1 MILKFNFKL
10 LTTFANFNVVCNMI
24 LKNVIYLLSLIC
36 FTIQSIAQNPTKKE
50 IFISNHLIE
59 QNKMVLLVN
68 NNNLDANS
76 ITYINDVQKTFENA
90 FFNLIEDKGLTCY
103 VLVDVNNDI
112 RNFSLNYKSLP
123 TSDLNSIFGNNKQN
137 ILINSAGINGLNE
150 TVENYSISE
159 WFKVIN

>member
-1 MILKFNFKL
+1 MIF
-10 LTTFANFNVVCNMI
+10 
-24 LKNVIYLLSLIC
+24 KNVINLLSLIC
-36 FTIQSIAQNPTKKE
+36 FTIQSFAQNPTQKE

-68 NNNLDANS
+68 NNNLDAKS

-90 FFNLIEDKGLTCY
+90 FFNQIEGKGLNCY

-123 TSDLNSIFGNNKQN
+123 TSDFNSIFGNNKQN
-137 ILINSAGINGLNE
+137 ILINSAGEIIF
-150 TVENYSISE
+150 ENIAPDDLRISIANQL
-159 WFKVIN
+159 KRR

>member
-1 MILKFNFKL
+1 MIF
-10 LTTFANFNVVCNMI
+10 
-24 LKNVIYLLSLIC
+24 KNVIYLLSLIC
-36 FTIQSIAQNPTKKE
+36 FTIQSFAQNPTQKE

-90 FFNLIEDKGLTCY
+90 FFNQIEVKGLTCY
-103 VLVDVNNDI
+103 VLIDVNNDI

-123 TSDLNSIFGNNKQN
+123 TSDFNSIFGNNKQN
-137 ILINSAGINGLNE
+137 ILINSAGEIIF
-150 TVENYSISE
+150 ENIAPDDLRISIANQL
-159 WFKVIN
+159 KRR

>member
-1 MILKFNFKL
+1 MIFKNL
-10 LTTFANFNVVCNMI
+10 
-24 LKNVIYLLSLIC
+24 IYLLSLIC
-36 FTIQSIAQNPTKKE
+36 FTIQSFAQNPTQKE

-90 FFNLIEDKGLTCY
+90 FFNQTEDQGLTCY

-123 TSDLNSIFGNNKQN
+123 TSEFNSIFGYKKQN
-137 ILINSAGINGLNE
+137 ILINSAGEIIL
-150 TVENYSISE
+150 ENIAPNDLRISIANQL
-159 WFKVIN
+159 KRR

>member
-1 MILKFNFKL
+1 MIF
-10 LTTFANFNVVCNMI
+10 
-24 LKNVIYLLSLIC
+24 KNVIYLLSLIC
-36 FTIQSIAQNPTKKE
+36 FTIQSFAQNPTQKE

-90 FFNLIEDKGLTCY
+90 FFNQIEGKGLTCY

-123 TSDLNSIFGNNKQN
+123 TSDFNSIFGNNKQN
-137 ILINSAGINGLNE
+137 ILINSVGEIIF
-150 TVENYSISE
+150 ENIAPDDLRISIANQL
-159 WFKVIN
+159 KRR

>member
-1 MILKFNFKL
+1 MIF
-10 LTTFANFNVVCNMI
+10 
-24 LKNVIYLLSLIC
+24 KNVIYLLSLIC
-36 FTIQSIAQNPTKKE
+36 FTIQSFAQNPTQKE

-68 NNNLDANS
+68 NNNLDAKS

-90 FFNLIEDKGLTCY
+90 FFNQIEDKGLTCY

-123 TSDLNSIFGNNKQN
+123 TSDFNSIFGNNKQN
-137 ILINSAGINGLNE
+137 ILINSAGEIIF
-150 TVENYSISE
+150 ENIAPDDLRISIANQL
-159 WFKVIN
+159 KRR

>member
-1 MILKFNFKL
+1 MIF
-10 LTTFANFNVVCNMI
+10 
-24 LKNVIYLLSLIC
+24 KNVIYLLSLIC
-36 FTIQSIAQNPTKKE
+36 FTIQSFAQNPTQKE

-90 FFNLIEDKGLTCY
+90 FFNQIEVKGLTCY

-123 TSDLNSIFGNNKQN
+123 TSDFNSIFGNNKQN
-137 ILINSAGINGLNE
+137 ILINSAGEIIF
-150 TVENYSISE
+150 ENIAPDDLRISIANQL
-159 WFKVIN
+159 KRR

>member
-1 MILKFNFKL
+1 MIFKNL
-10 LTTFANFNVVCNMI
+10 
-24 LKNVIYLLSLIC
+24 IYLLSLIC
-36 FTIQSIAQNPTKKE
+36 FTIQSFAQNPTQKE

-76 ITYINDVQKTFENA
+76 ITYINDVQKTFENS

-123 TSDLNSIFGNNKQN
+123 TSEFNSIFGNNKQN
-137 ILINSAGINGLNE
+137 ILINSAGEIIF
-150 TVENYSISE
+150 ENIAPDDL
-159 WFKVIN
+159 

>member
-1 MILKFNFKL
+1 MIFKN
-10 LTTFANFNVVCNMI
+10 A
-24 LKNVIYLLSLIC
+24 IYLLSLIC
-36 FTIQSIAQNPTKKE
+36 FTIQSIAQNPKPKE

-90 FFNLIEDKGLTCY
+90 FFNQTEDQGLTCY

-123 TSDLNSIFGNNKQN
+123 TSEFNSIFGYKKQN
-137 ILINSAGINGLNE
+137 ILINSAGEIIL
-150 TVENYSISE
+150 ENIAPNDLRISIANQLKR
-159 WFKVIN
+159 W

>member
-1 MILKFNFKL
+1 MIF
-10 LTTFANFNVVCNMI
+10 
-24 LKNVIYLLSLIC
+24 KNVIYLLILIC
-36 FTIQSIAQNPTKKE
+36 FTIQSFAQNPTQKE

-68 NNNLDANS
+68 NHNLDANS

-90 FFNLIEDKGLTCY
+90 FFNQIEGKGLSCY

-123 TSDLNSIFGNNKQN
+123 TSDFNSIFRNNKQN
-137 ILINSAGINGLNE
+137 ILINSAGEIIF
-150 TVENYSISE
+150 ENIAPDDLRISIANQL
-159 WFKVIN
+159 KRR

>member
-1 MILKFNFKL
+1 MIF
-10 LTTFANFNVVCNMI
+10 
-24 LKNVIYLLSLIC
+24 KNVIYLLSLIC
-36 FTIQSIAQNPTKKE
+36 FTIQSFAQNPTQKE

-68 NNNLDANS
+68 NNNLDAKS

-90 FFNLIEDKGLTCY
+90 FFNQIEGKGLTCY

-123 TSDLNSIFGNNKQN
+123 TSDFNSIFGNHKQN
-137 ILINSAGINGLNE
+137 ILINSAGEIII
-150 TVENYSISE
+150 ENIAPNDLRISIANQL
-159 WFKVIN
+159 KRR

>member
-1 MILKFNFKL
+1 MIFKN
-10 LTTFANFNVVCNMI
+10 A
-24 LKNVIYLLSLIC
+24 IYLLSLIC
-36 FTIQSIAQNPTKKE
+36 FTIQSIAQNPKPKE

-90 FFNLIEDKGLTCY
+90 FFNQTEDQGLTCY

-123 TSDLNSIFGNNKQN
+123 TSEFNSIFGNNKQN
-137 ILINSAGINGLNE
+137 ILINSAGEIIL
-150 TVENYSISE
+150 ENIAPNDLRISIANQL
-159 WFKVIN
+159 KRR